1 MVSAGHERDSVI
13 DPQRTHMYS
22 HGCSCGGT
30 GAAFD
35 LPEAV
40 ANEVLAQKEELATRH
55 FVVDAPHSLPM
66 DPSDDGGY
74 MPSRGGRRGGGGG
87 GGFRRGGGGGG
98 YSRGGGGGYSENSY
112 CCIFSLFLVGVA
124 PSIFFW
130 CSLRPCSP
138 GCGQSADH
146 MGTVQSHGC
155 TEVHQHEII
164 AGSLHHSSSC

>member
-1 MVSAGHERDSVI
+1 MANMAACAIVI
-13 DPQRTHMYS
+13 TFHPCWLGKAVYQAVTQPHPLHKAMAKMAFICGGPAEWSRQDMKEILSSTPSEHICIHM
-22 HGCSCGGT
+22 GARVRGT

-98 YSRGGGGGYSENSY
+98 GHSRGGGGGYSENS
-112 CCIFSLFLVGVA
+112 
-124 PSIFFW
+124 
-130 CSLRPCSP
+130 
-138 GCGQSADH
+138 
-146 MGTVQSHGC
+146 
-155 TEVHQHEII
+155 
-164 AGSLHHSSSC
+164 